1 MAYGTTGGDTT
12 QDDIEI
18 YVNPIIQVG
27 LTATSEDSFYFVEN
41 PEELYVGPY
50 HIHQDGEI
58 MIGAGVTEEKPAPVP
73 PEPKPLNPP
82 AEFNPS
88 LGNFATNTLSPQGQ
102 WEWTGQSM
110 TWAATGAEINILSP
124 DEQWKWNGNEWLF
137 NAGDSSHILK
147 PNEIIFRKVTYAAIQ
162 ETREAVSDIFYKLWF
177 ESNTLTDEQLLSLQT
192 TIRDGIKQSGRTEDE
207 PLVFYKKDRNTLE
220 NRKDIEGDIFE
231 QLCQYIFDNSITELE
246 GKFSIIQVELAA
258 EGTPPQP
265 VIQYKI
271 NFDNGRYK
279 INVAKKIGN
288 EFTDILNLSQLTKT
302 KTGSKID
309 PEKARE
315 VLDTDI
321 FELLPAQPDRQEQI
335 NNLFSDFDELV
346 GPSPS
351 FTDVDGDGAGEQP
364 ENYQDDE
371 ESRVS
376 HENQVDAFI
385 TRLDEQANEDNG
397 GKTLQSLRNK
407 LNTYLGD
414 VDNVIQDLPDT
425 RPEYENTSNG
435 FLKIRKPNQAIILK
449 SPTDNKLEFQKE
461 DDDGNPSYLTDG
473 FTITM
478 WVRFVDKQS
487 SGTLFNFKNPNE
499 IDGEGFRLE
508 TNVTQDGNGKYRRT
522 IRLVVKDDLIR
533 DNHYGYLLSNGNVG
547 LNRITGRD
555 LVSRGNSNFNPTKRF
570 PTKAHNIYPEISTDD
585 LNEWYFICAT
595 YNPQVVEDI
604 EESELSSNTQY
615 WLNHV
620 TPGIEDA
627 EDEIVSFS
635 GLGAKCKVEVIS
647 KSDLLRARGYKI
659 DDLTIDIDSEDTSPQ
674 DDDGDTPPQD
684 DDGDNGIVVGG
695 SGEIEMTN
703 SSNQQSSEEETQ
715 EEETSNVEPIPLN
728 PPTGFNPMTNPMTGT
743 LSPQGQWSWNGVSIT
758 WVAVEI
764 EEEETEVET
773 EEESSEPVDTNTPN
787 DITNFGAGGG
797 GNY

>member
-1 MAYGTTGGDTT
+1 MASYGGGDTDQEET
-12 QDDIEI
+12 TVNQ
-18 YVNPIIQVG
+18 NPITQVG
-27 LTATSEDSFYFVEN
+27 LNATLEDNFFFVDN
-41 PEELYVGPY
+41 PEEQYVGLY

-58 MIGAGVTEEKPAPVP
+58 MIGAGELGITHDM
-73 PEPKPLNPP
+73 
-82 AEFNPS
+82 NPS
-88 LGNFATNTLSPQGQ
+88 
-102 WEWTGQSM
+102 
-110 TWAATGAEINILSP
+110 
-124 DEQWKWNGNEWLF
+124 
-137 NAGDSSHILK
+137 
-147 PNEIIFRKVTYAAIQ
+147 EIIFQKVTYAAIQ

-231 QLCQYIFDNSITELE
+231 QLCQYLFENDITDLE
-246 GKFSIIQVELAA
+246 GKFSIIQVELPA
-258 EGTPPQP
+258 EGTPPQST
-265 VIQYKI
+265 IQYKI
-271 NFDNGRYK
+271 KFIDGTTVYE

-321 FELLPAQPDRQEQI
+321 FELLPTQPDRQEEI
-335 NNLFSDFDELV
+335 NNFFSDFDELV

-364 ENYQDDE
+364 DNYQEDE

-414 VDNVIQDLPDT
+414 VDNVIQELPDT

-449 SPTDNKLEFQKE
+449 SPTNNELEFQK
-461 DDDGNPSYLTDG
+461 NNSYLTDG

-487 SGTLFNFKNPNE
+487 SGTLFNFGNPNE
-499 IDGEGFRLE
+499 VDGKGFRLE
-508 TNVTQDGNGKYRRT
+508 TNVTQDSNDKYRRT

-533 DNHYGYLLSNGNVG
+533 DNHYGYKLSNGNVG

-555 LVSRGNSNFNPTKRF
+555 LVSRSNSNFNPVFRF
-570 PTKAHNIYPEISTDD
+570 PTRAHNIYPEIPTDN

-595 YNPQVVEDI
+595 YNPQVVEEI

-615 WLNHV
+615 WLNH
-620 TPGIEDA
+620 I
-627 EDEIVSFS
+627 DENGEVVANS

-647 KSDLLRARGYKI
+647 KSDLLKARGYKVGDIEQTTIDDSEETQEESPFDVDAAPDI
-659 DDLTIDIDSEDTSPQ
+659 DDLNNP
-674 DDDGDTPPQD
+674 
-684 DDGDNGIVVGG
+684 
-695 SGEIEMTN
+695 
-703 SSNQQSSEEETQ
+703 SNEETQ
-715 EEETSNVEPIPLN
+715 EEESPTNPRDVLPEPNVEIP
-728 PPTGFNPMTNPMTGT
+728 
-743 LSPQGQWSWNGVSIT
+743 
-758 WVAVEI
+758 
-764 EEEETEVET
+764 
-773 EEESSEPVDTNTPN
+773 D
-787 DITNFGAGGG
+787 DIINFGAGGG
-797 GNY
+797 NY

>member
-1 MAYGTTGGDTT
+1 MAYGTTGSDDTT
-12 QDDIEI
+12 QEESGINQ
-18 YVNPIIQVG
+18 NPIIHVG
-27 LTATSEDSFYFVEN
+27 LNATVNDNFYFVEN
-41 PEELYVGPY
+41 PEEQYIGLY

-58 MIGAGVTEEKPAPVP
+58 MIGVGELGITHAMT
-73 PEPKPLNPP
+73 
-82 AEFNPS
+82 PS
-88 LGNFATNTLSPQGQ
+88 
-102 WEWTGQSM
+102 
-110 TWAATGAEINILSP
+110 
-124 DEQWKWNGNEWLF
+124 
-137 NAGDSSHILK
+137 
-147 PNEIIFRKVTYAAIQ
+147 EIIFQKVTYSAIQ

-231 QLCQYIFDNSITELE
+231 QLCQYIFDNNIIELE
-246 GKFSIIQVELAA
+246 GKFSIIQIELPA
-258 EGTPPQP
+258 EGTPPQST
-265 VIQYKI
+265 IQYKI
-271 NFDNGRYK
+271 KFIDGTNVYE

-335 NNLFSDFDELV
+335 NNLFSDFNELI

-414 VDNVIQDLPDT
+414 VDNVIQELPDT

-435 FLKIRKPNQAIILK
+435 FLKIRKPNQAIIITAPGNNL
-449 SPTDNKLEFQKE
+449 LEFQKL
-461 DDDGNPSYLTDG
+461 DDAGNPSYLTDG

-478 WVRFVDKQS
+478 WVRFVSKTS
-487 SGTLFNFKNPNE
+487 EGTLFNFGNPNSSE
-499 IDGEGFRLE
+499 NPHGFRLE
-508 TNVTQDGNGKYRRT
+508 TYIKTDTDNNKIVRLL
-522 IRLVVKDDLIR
+522 RLVVFDAGDGVVR
-533 DNHYGYLLSNGNVG
+533 DNHWGSSNPKRYTLNQDNYQNGVGGNMNPATRYGKSF
-547 LNRITGRD
+547 R
-555 LVSRGNSNFNPTKRF
+555 
-570 PTKAHNIYPEISTDD
+570 IYPTIPTDD

-595 YNPQVVEDI
+595 YNPNVVEYNIDDGNPLR
-604 EESELSSNTQY
+604 ESKEY
-615 WLNHV
+615 WLNHKIYYNL
-620 TPGIEDA
+620 TEGNRD
-627 EDEIVSFS
+627 DIVANS
-635 GLGAKCKVEVIS
+635 LEGAKCKVEVIS
-647 KSDLLRARGYKI
+647 KSDLLRARGYKV
-659 DDLTIDIDSEDTSPQ
+659 DDISVTAPPVDNTDNNDEVEDINPL
-674 DDDGDTPPQD
+674 
-684 DDGDNGIVVGG
+684 DNP
-695 SGEIEMTN
+695 S
-703 SSNQQSSEEETQ
+703 ETQ
-715 EEETSNVEPIPLN
+715 EEETSNVEPMPSN
-728 PPTGFNPMTNPMTGT
+728 PPAGFNPMTNPMTGT

-758 WVAVEI
+758 WVAVE
-764 EEEETEVET
+764 T
-773 EEESSEPVDTNTPN
+773 EEESSEPVATNTPD
-787 DITNFGAGGG
+787 DIINFGAGGG
-797 GNY
+797 NY

>member
-1 MAYGTTGGDTT
+1 MAYGTTGSDDTT
-12 QDDIEI
+12 QEESGINQ
-18 YVNPIIQVG
+18 NPIIHVG
-27 LTATSEDSFYFVEN
+27 LNATVNDNFYFVEN
-41 PEELYVGPY
+41 PEEQYIGLY

-58 MIGAGVTEEKPAPVP
+58 MIGVGELGITHAMT
-73 PEPKPLNPP
+73 
-82 AEFNPS
+82 PS
-88 LGNFATNTLSPQGQ
+88 
-102 WEWTGQSM
+102 
-110 TWAATGAEINILSP
+110 
-124 DEQWKWNGNEWLF
+124 
-137 NAGDSSHILK
+137 
-147 PNEIIFRKVTYAAIQ
+147 EIIFQKVTYSAIQ

-231 QLCQYIFDNSITELE
+231 QLCQYIFDNNIIELE
-246 GKFSIIQVELAA
+246 GKFSIIQIELPA
-258 EGTPPQP
+258 EGTPPQST
-265 VIQYKI
+265 IQYKI
-271 NFDNGRYK
+271 KFIDGTNVYE

-435 FLKIRKPNQAIILK
+435 FLKIRKPNQAIIITAPGNNL
-449 SPTDNKLEFQKE
+449 LEFQKL
-461 DDDGNPSYLTDG
+461 DDAGNPSYLTDG

-478 WVRFVDKQS
+478 WVRFVSKTS
-487 SGTLFNFKNPNE
+487 EGTLFNFGNPNSSE
-499 IDGEGFRLE
+499 NPHGFRLE
-508 TNVTQDGNGKYRRT
+508 TYIKTDTDNNKIVRLL
-522 IRLVVKDDLIR
+522 RLVVFDAGDGVVR
-533 DNHYGYLLSNGNVG
+533 DNHWGSSNPKRYTLNQDNYQNGVGGNMNPATRYGKSF
-547 LNRITGRD
+547 R
-555 LVSRGNSNFNPTKRF
+555 
-570 PTKAHNIYPEISTDD
+570 IYPTIPTDD

-595 YNPQVVEDI
+595 YNPNVVEYNIDDGNPLR
-604 EESELSSNTQY
+604 ESKEY
-615 WLNHV
+615 WLNHKIYYNL
-620 TPGIEDA
+620 TEGNRD
-627 EDEIVSFS
+627 DIVANS
-635 GLGAKCKVEVIS
+635 LEGAKCKVEVIS
-647 KSDLLRARGYKI
+647 KSDLLRARGYKV
-659 DDLTIDIDSEDTSPQ
+659 DDISVTAPPVDNTDNNDEVEDINPL
-674 DDDGDTPPQD
+674 
-684 DDGDNGIVVGG
+684 DNP
-695 SGEIEMTN
+695 S
-703 SSNQQSSEEETQ
+703 ETQ
-715 EEETSNVEPIPLN
+715 EEETSNVEPMPSN
-728 PPTGFNPMTNPMTGT
+728 PPAGFNPMTNPMTGT

-758 WVAVEI
+758 WVAVE
-764 EEEETEVET
+764 T
-773 EEESSEPVDTNTPN
+773 EEESSEPVATNTPD
-787 DITNFGAGGG
+787 DIINFGAGGG
-797 GNY
+797 NY

>member
-27 LTATSEDSFYFVEN
+27 LTATSEDSFFFVEN

-73 PEPKPLNPP
+73 PEPKPTNPP

-102 WEWTGQSM
+102 WEWTGPGT

-124 DEQWKWNGNEWLF
+124 EEQWKWNGDEWLY
-137 NAGDSSHILK
+137 NAGSISHILK
-147 PNEIIFRKVTYAAIQ
+147 PDEIIFRKVTYAAIQ

-177 ESNTLTDEQLLSLQT
+177 ESNTLTDEQLFSLQT
-192 TIRDGIKQSGRTEDE
+192 TIRNGIKQSGRTEDE

-231 QLCQYIFDNSITELE
+231 QLCQYIFDNNITELE
-246 GKFSIIQVELAA
+246 GKFSIIQKELPA

-271 NFDNGRYK
+271 KFTDGTTSYEV
-279 INVAKKIGN
+279 NVARKVGDT
-288 EFTDILNLSQLTKT
+288 FTDILNLSQLTKT

-321 FELLPAQPDRQEQI
+321 FELLPTQPNRQEQI

-364 ENYQDDE
+364 NNYQDDE

-376 HENQVDAFI
+376 HENQVDAFV
-385 TRLDEQANEDNG
+385 TRLDDQANEDNS

-414 VDNVIQDLPDT
+414 VDNVIQDLSDV
-425 RPEYENTSNG
+425 RPEYENISNG
-435 FLKIRKPNQAIILK
+435 FLKIRKPNQAIIIRNQNNNL
-449 SPTDNKLEFQKE
+449 LEFQKLNAN
-461 DDDGNPSYLTDG
+461 GTPSYLSDG

-487 SGTLFNFKNPNE
+487 SGTLFNFGNPNSSE
-499 IDGEGFRLE
+499 NPHGFRLE
-508 TNVTQDGNGKYRRT
+508 TYIKTDTDNNKIVRLL
-522 IRLVVKDDLIR
+522 RLVVFDAGDGVVR
-533 DNHYGYLLSNGNVG
+533 DNHWGSSNPKRYTLNQDNYQNGVGGNMNPATRYGKSF
-547 LNRITGRD
+547 R
-555 LVSRGNSNFNPTKRF
+555 
-570 PTKAHNIYPEISTDD
+570 IYPTIPTDD

-595 YNPQVVEDI
+595 YNPNVVEYNIDDGNPLR
-604 EESELSSNTQY
+604 ESKEY
-615 WLNHV
+615 WLNHKIYYNL
-620 TPGIEDA
+620 TEGNRD
-627 EDEIVSFS
+627 DIVANS
-635 GLGAKCKVEVIS
+635 LEGAKCKVEIIS
-647 KSDLLRARGYKI
+647 KSDLLRARGYKV
-659 DDLTIDIDSEDTSPQ
+659 DDISVTAPPADGEDTASSVDDGDTSPQ
-674 DDDGDTPPQD
+674 DDG
-684 DDGDNGIVVGG
+684 GIVVDEAEDIDPLDNP
-695 SGEIEMTN
+695 S
-703 SSNQQSSEEETQ
+703 ETQ
-715 EEETSNVEPIPLN
+715 EETSNVEPMPIGAPN
-728 PPTGFNPMTNPMTGT
+728 GFNPMTNPMTGT

-758 WVAVEI
+758 WVAVE
-764 EEEETEVET
+764 T
-773 EEESSEPVDTNTPN
+773 EEESSEPVATNTPD
-787 DITNFGAGGG
+787 DIINFGAGGG
-797 GNY
+797 NY